1 MSDREGLI
9 ARLVGENEEFRKLRQ
24 DHQGYEKEL
33 EELKGRPFLSTD
45 QQWRVSEVKK
55 LKLMAKD
62 RMEALIRQASPT
74 QSSKAP
80 A

>member
-1 MSDREGLI
+1 MSDREALI
-9 ARLVGENEEFRKLRQ
+9 ARLLADHEEFRKLRQ
-24 DHQGYEKEL
+24 EHQGYEKEL
-33 EELKGRPFLSTD
+33 EELKGRPFLSAD

-62 RMEALIRQASPT
+62 RMEAIIRQASQT
-74 QSSKAP
+74 HSSQAP

>member
-1 MSDREGLI
+1 MSDREALI
-9 ARLVGENEEFRKLRQ
+9 VRLLAENEEFRKLRQ
-24 DHQGYEKEL
+24 EHQGYEKEL
-33 EELKGRPFLSTD
+33 DELKGRPFLSAD

-62 RMEALIRQASPT
+62 RMEAIIRQASPT
-74 QSSKAP
+74 HSSKAP

>member
-1 MSDREGLI
+1 MSDRDALI
-9 ARLVGENEEFRKLRQ
+9 ARLLAENEEFRKLRH

-33 EELKGRPFLSTD
+33 EELKTRPFLSAD

-62 RMEALIRQASPT
+62 RMEAIIRQASPT
-74 QSSKAP
+74 QSTKAP

>member
-1 MSDREGLI
+1 MSDRDALI
-9 ARLVGENEEFRKLRQ
+9 ARLVTENEEFRKLRQ

-33 EELKGRPFLSTD
+33 EELKGRSFLSAD
-45 QQWRVSEVKK
+45 QQWRASEVKK

-62 RMEALIRQASPT
+62 RMEAIIRQSSPT

>member
-1 MSDREGLI
+1 MSDREALVQ
-9 ARLVGENEEFRKLRQ
+9 RLLADNEEFKKLRD

-33 EELKGRPFLSTD
+33 EELKARPFLSAD

-62 RMEALIRQASPT
+62 RMEAIIRQVGQT
-74 QSSKAP
+74 HSSKAP

>member
-1 MSDREGLI
+1 MSDREALI
-9 ARLVGENEEFRKLRQ
+9 ARLVVENEEFRKLRQ

-33 EELKGRPFLSTD
+33 EELKARSFLSAD

-62 RMEALIRQASPT
+62 RMETLIRQASPT
-74 QSSKAP
+74 HSSQAP

>member
-1 MSDREGLI
+1 MSDRDALI
-9 ARLVGENEEFRKLRQ
+9 TRLLADSEEFRKLRQ
-24 DHQGYEKEL
+24 EHQGYEKEL
-33 EELKGRPFLSTD
+33 EELKGRPFLSAD

-62 RMEALIRQASPT
+62 RMEAIIRQASQT
-74 QSSKAP
+74 HSSQAP

>member
-1 MSDREGLI
+1 MSDRETLI
-9 ARLVGENEEFRKLRQ
+9 ARLVAENEEFRKLRQ

-33 EELKGRPFLSTD
+33 DELKGRSFLSTD

-62 RMEALIRQASPT
+62 RMETLIRQASQT
-74 QSSKAP
+74 HSSQAP

>member
-1 MSDREGLI
+1 MSDRDALI
-9 ARLVGENEEFRKLRQ
+9 TRLVAENDEFRKLRQ

-33 EELKGRPFLSTD
+33 EELKGRSFLSAD

-62 RMEALIRQASPT
+62 RMETIIRQASQT
-74 QSSKAP
+74 HSSQAP

>member
-1 MSDREGLI
+1 MSDRETLI
-9 ARLVGENEEFRKLRQ
+9 ARLVAENEEFRKLRQ

-33 EELKGRPFLSTD
+33 EELKGRSFLSAD

-62 RMEALIRQASPT
+62 RMETLIRQASQT
-74 QSSKAP
+74 HSSQAP

>member
-1 MSDREGLI
+1 MSDREALV
-9 ARLVGENEEFRKLRQ
+9 ARLVAESEEFRKLRQ

-33 EELKGRPFLSTD
+33 EELKGRSFLSAD

-62 RMEALIRQASPT
+62 RMETLIRQASQT
-74 QSSKAP
+74 HSSQAP

>member
-1 MSDREGLI
+1 MSDREALI
-9 ARLVGENEEFRKLRQ
+9 ARLVAENEEFRKLRQ
-24 DHQGYEKEL
+24 DHQGYEEEL
-33 EELKGRPFLSTD
+33 GELKGRPFLSTD

-62 RMEALIRQASPT
+62 RMETLIRQASQT
-74 QSSKAP
+74 HSSQAP

>member
-1 MSDREGLI
+1 MSDREALI
-9 ARLVGENEEFRKLRQ
+9 ARLVAENEEFRKLRQ
-24 DHQGYEKEL
+24 DHQGYEQEL
-33 EELKGRPFLSTD
+33 DELKGRSFLSTD

-62 RMEALIRQASPT
+62 RMETLIRQASQT
-74 QSSKAP
+74 HSSQAP

>member
-1 MSDREGLI
+1 MSDREALI
-9 ARLVGENEEFRKLRQ
+9 ARLLGENEEFRKLRLE
-24 DHQGYEKEL
+24 HQGYEKEL
-33 EELKGRPFLSTD
+33 EELKARPFLSAD

-62 RMEALIRQASPT
+62 RMEAIIRQASPT
-74 QSSKAP
+74 HSSQAP

>member
-1 MSDREGLI
+1 MSDRDALI
-9 ARLVGENEEFRKLRQ
+9 ARLVVENEEFGKLRQ

-33 EELKGRPFLSTD
+33 EELKGRPFLSAD

-62 RMEALIRQASPT
+62 RMETIIRQASQT
-74 QSSKAP
+74 HSSQAP